1 MNRIVFLLEEGSI
14 KVLLEGLLP
23 RLFPGLSFLCVS
35 HEGKRDLELSIPR
48 KLRAWREP
56 GVRFVV
62 MRDQNSEDCFQ
73 LKTRLVQLCQQSG
86 RCDVLVRIV
95 CRELETWYVAEP
107 EALRK
112 AFPQVRPNS
121 LRELSR
127 SKYHNPDTVSRPSD
141 TITRLIPE
149 FQKRLGARR
158 MAAFLSRGNASR
170 SFQVFIEGLE
180 RVWESMQAE
189 AQ

>member
-23 RLFPGLSFLCVS
+23 RLFPDLPFLCVS

-48 KLRAWREP
+48 KLKAWREP

-62 MRDQNSEDCFQ
+62 MRDQDREDCLQ
-73 LKTRLVQLCQQSG
+73 LKTSLLQLCQQSG

-95 CRELETWYVAEP
+95 CRELESWYVGEP

-112 AFPQVRPNS
+112 AFPQTRPNS
-121 LRELSR
+121 LRELGRSR
-127 SKYHNPDTVSRPSD
+127 FRNPDTVFRPSD

-158 MAAFLSRGNASR
+158 MAAFLSRENPSR
-170 SFQVFIEGLE
+170 SFQVFVEGLE
-180 RVWESMQAE
+180 RLCGSMQADS
-189 AQ
+189 

>member
-1 MNRIVFLLEEGSI
+1 MSRIVFLLEEGSI

-23 RLFPGLSFLCVS
+23 RLFPGLPFLCVS

-48 KLRAWREP
+48 KLKAWREP

-62 MRDQNSEDCFQ
+62 MRDQNSGDCHQ
-73 LKTRLVQLCQQSG
+73 VKTYLIQLCQQSG

-95 CRELETWYVAEP
+95 CRELEAWYVGEP
-107 EALRK
+107 EALRQ

-121 LRELSR
+121 LRELDRSR
-127 SKYHNPDTVSRPSD
+127 YQNPDTIFRPSD
-141 TITRLIPE
+141 TITRVIPG

-158 MAAFLSRGNASR
+158 MAAFLSRGNASS
-170 SFQVFIEGLE
+170 SFQVFVEGLE
-180 RVWESMQAE
+180 RLWKSMQAE